1 VTDPSQTSPWVRYRL
16 PVLAAYGTLVF
27 IPFLDLRDLWYPNE
41 PHLAQVAQW
50 MFTTG
55 DWILP
60 RHNGQ
65 PFLDYPP
72 MLYWLASIF
81 SHLLGGLSEFAMRL
95 PCAIAAIAVGVATC
109 AAGSRWYD
117 ARTGLAAGFVVMT
130 FHRFAYEA
138 ISFRPDM
145 LFTVMIA
152 TGVLAYAHGAG
163 KKPQWEWRVAGFAL
177 LGLAMLV
184 KGPLGLLLP
193 GLVLTLWHGSR
204 REWRRLV
211 ELAPLS
217 LVSLAIY
224 LPWFVACAAATGS
237 DNILFELYDQNVQRF
252 RAGGRGHEQPF
263 HYYFTTMWFNMA
275 PWAPMLPFAV
285 WWIFRSGR
293 RRDRNVQLALWWF
306 GVFLVFLSVAT
317 TKRTHYL
324 VPAYP
329 AAALLLAPWIASLG
343 RGETARPPGAPD
355 PRPARYY
362 AAALAVV
369 LPVIAI
375 LLFILAGATEQVMA
389 RAELSELLLDA
400 GRAMRL
406 PLALLGVVLL
416 AGGLWIGAA
425 WWRGNARGGLV
436 RLGLLHVPI
445 FLLAYAWLLPA
456 LNPAKTYKPQSY
468 WIREQIGDETHIG
481 MVYPGIGRHKTSAFA
496 YYAVA
501 LVNSLENPD
510 QVEEF
515 FARHPGSV
523 VLVHDSLAGTIFVGE
538 TASWKDRVLREMW
551 TGNDLYHVLPG
562 P

>member
-1 VTDPSQTSPWVRYRL
+1 
-16 PVLAAYGTLVF
+16 
-27 IPFLDLRDLWYPNE
+27 
-41 PHLAQVAQW
+41 
-50 MFTTG
+50 
-55 DWILP
+55 
-60 RHNGQ
+60 
-65 PFLDYPP
+65 
-72 MLYWLASIF
+72 
-81 SHLLGGLSEFAMRL
+81 
-95 PCAIAAIAVGVATC
+95 
-109 AAGSRWYD
+109 
-117 ARTGLAAGFVVMT
+117 
-130 FHRFAYEA
+130 
-138 ISFRPDM
+138 
-145 LFTVMIA
+145 
-152 TGVLAYAHGAG
+152 
-163 KKPQWEWRVAGFAL
+163 
-177 LGLAMLV
+177 
-184 KGPLGLLLP
+184 
-193 GLVLTLWHGSR
+193 VLTLWHGSR